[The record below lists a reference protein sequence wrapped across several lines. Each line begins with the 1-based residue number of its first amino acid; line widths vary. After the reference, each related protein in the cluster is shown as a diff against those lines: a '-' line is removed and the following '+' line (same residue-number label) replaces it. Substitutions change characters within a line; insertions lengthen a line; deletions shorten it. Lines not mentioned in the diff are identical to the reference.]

1 MASPWVVGVKIA
13 DRKVK
18 MIWDKSRRVDKLLKD
33 SSSMGSGGQCKRK
46 EKQRIRGRLGSKKDT
61 AIVPRQ
67 RRQKACWV
75 IESTGNVCALSYI
88 LIGPRTHQDR

>member
-1 MASPWVVGVKIA
+1 MASPWVAGVKIA

-18 MIWDKSRRVDKLLKD
+18 MIWDKSGRVEKLLKD
-33 SSSMGSGGQCKRK
+33 SSSMGGGCQGRRK

-61 AIVPRQ
+61 ATVPRQ

-75 IESTGNVCALSYI
+75 F
-88 LIGPRTHQDR
+88 